1 MSSVANSVAITALY
15 TLGRKEVVRIIR
27 IWSQTIL
34 PPAMTMTLYFVIF
47 GNLIGKR
54 IGQMGGFDYM
64 TFIVPGL
71 VMMSVITN
79 SYGNIVSSFFGAKF
93 SKHIEEMLV
102 SPMPNWVILFGHV
115 LGALS
120 RGILVGSIVIVIS
133 LFFTEIHI
141 YNIWI
146 VISTVI
152 LTSIVFALA
161 GFINACLATKFDDI
175 AIIPA
180 FILTPLTYLGGVFY
194 SISLLPDIW
203 QTISKFNPV
212 LYMVN
217 AFRYGFLGV
226 SDVNIYQAYA
236 VMLIFLV
243 VLTTICLAMLNKGVG
258 LRS

>member
-1 MSSVANSVAITALY
+1 MNKVVMVSMY
-15 TLGRKEVVRIIR
+15 TLARKEIVRILR

-34 PPAMTMTLYFVIF
+34 PPAITMTLYFVIF

-64 TFIVPGL
+64 SFIVPGL

-102 SPMPNWVILFGHV
+102 SPMPNIVILSGHV
-115 LGALS
+115 VGALA
-120 RGILVGSIVIVIS
+120 RGLLVGLIVTIIA
-133 LFFTEIHI
+133 LFFTKIEIF
-141 YNIWI
+141 NIWI
-146 VISTVI
+146 ILSTVV
-152 LTSIVFALA
+152 LTSIVFALG
-161 GFINACLATKFDDI
+161 GFINACLASKFDDI

-194 SISLLPDIW
+194 SISLLPEFW
-203 QTISKFNPV
+203 QTVSKFNPV

-226 SDVNIYQAYA
+226 SDVDIYFAYA
-236 VMLIFLV
+236 IIIGFV
-243 VLTTICLAMLNKGVG
+243 VLLGSICMYLLNKGIG

>member
-1 MSSVANSVAITALY
+1 MSHSTLTALY
-15 TLGRKEVVRIIR
+15 TLSRKEIVRILR
-27 IWSQTIL
+27 IWTQTIV

-54 IGQMGGFDYM
+54 IGQMDGFDYM
-64 TFIVPGL
+64 SFIVPGL

-93 SKHIEEMLV
+93 SKHVEEMLV
-102 SPMPNWVILFGHV
+102 SPMPNYVILFGHV
-115 LGALS
+115 FGALS
-120 RGILVGSIVIVIS
+120 RGLLVGGIVTVIA
-133 LFFTEIHI
+133 LFFTEIHV

-146 VISTVI
+146 VLSTLV
-152 LTSIVFALA
+152 LTSVVFALA
-161 GFINACLATKFDDI
+161 GFVNACLATKFDDI

-194 SISLLPDIW
+194 SISLLPEFW
-203 QTISKFNPV
+203 QTVSKFNPV

-226 SDVNIYQAYA
+226 SDVNIYVAYGIILSF
-236 VMLIFLV
+236 VV
-243 VLTTICLAMLNKGVG
+243 VLTSLCLYILNKGIG

>member
-1 MSSVANSVAITALY
+1 MNSIALTALL
-15 TLGRKEVVRIIR
+15 TLGRKEIVRILR

-34 PPAMTMTLYFVIF
+34 PPAITMTLYFVIF

-54 IGQMGGFDYM
+54 IGQMDGIDYM
-64 TFIVPGL
+64 SFIVPGL

-102 SPMPNWVILFGHV
+102 SPMPNYVILFGHV
-115 LGALS
+115 LGALA
-120 RGILVGSIVIVIS
+120 RGLLVGGIVTIIA
-133 LFFTEIHI
+133 LFFTEIHVH
-141 YNIWI
+141 NIWI
-146 VISTVI
+146 VISTVV
-152 LTSIVFALA
+152 LTSVVFALA
-161 GFINACLATKFDDI
+161 GFINACFATKFDDI

-194 SISLLPDIW
+194 SISLLPDFW
-203 QTISKFNPV
+203 QTVSKFNPV

-226 SDVNIYQAYA
+226 SDVNIYLAYGIILTF
-236 VMLIFLV
+236 VV
-243 VLTTICLAMLNKGVG
+243 VLTTICLYMLKKGIG
-258 LRS
+258 LRN

>member
-1 MSSVANSVAITALY
+1 MKSVAITALF
-15 TLGRKEVVRIIR
+15 TLGRKEMMRILR

-34 PPAMTMTLYFVIF
+34 PPAITMTLYFVIF

-54 IGQMGGFDYM
+54 IGEMGGFDYM
-64 TFIVPGL
+64 SFIVPGL

-115 LGALS
+115 LGALF
-120 RGILVGSIVIVIS
+120 RGLLVGGIVTFIS
-133 LFFTEIHI
+133 LFFTDIHI
-141 YNIWI
+141 HNIWI
-146 VISTVI
+146 VLSTVV
-152 LTSIVFALA
+152 LTSVVFALA

-180 FILTPLTYLGGVFY
+180 FVLTPLTYLGGVFY
-194 SISLLPDIW
+194 SISLLPEVW

-226 SDVNIYQAYA
+226 SDVNIYTAYA
-236 VMLIFLV
+236 IIVSFLI
-243 VLTTICLAMLNKGVG
+243 VLTSVCLYMLNKGIG
-258 LRS
+258 LRT

>member
-1 MSSVANSVAITALY
+1 MNSMTITALF
-15 TLGRKEVVRIIR
+15 TLARKEIVRILR

-34 PPAMTMTLYFVIF
+34 PPAITMTLYFVIF

-54 IGQMGGFDYM
+54 IGQMDGFDYM
-64 TFIVPGL
+64 SFIVPGL

-115 LGALS
+115 LGALA
-120 RGILVGSIVIVIS
+120 RGLMVGSIVTLIA
-133 LFFTEIHI
+133 LFFTEIHV

-146 VISTVI
+146 VISTVV
-152 LTSIVFALA
+152 LTSIVFALG
-161 GFINACLATKFDDI
+161 GFVNACLATKFDDV

-180 FILTPLTYLGGVFY
+180 FVLTPLTYLGGVFY
-194 SISLLPDIW
+194 SISLLPPFW
-203 QTISKFNPV
+203 QAISKFNPV

-226 SDVNIYQAYA
+226 SDVNIYTAYA
-236 VMLIFLV
+236 VIVSFV
-243 VLTTICLAMLNKGVG
+243 VILTAICLYMLNKGVG
-258 LRS
+258 LRA

>member
-1 MSSVANSVAITALY
+1 MNNIAMTALF
-15 TLGRKEVVRIIR
+15 TLARKEVMRILR

-34 PPAMTMTLYFVIF
+34 PPAITMTLYFVIF

-64 TFIVPGL
+64 AFIVPGL

-120 RGILVGSIVIVIS
+120 RGLMVGGIVTIIA
-133 LFFTEIHI
+133 LFFTEIHV

-146 VISTVI
+146 VISTVV
-152 LTSIVFALA
+152 LTSVVFALA
-161 GFINACLATKFDDI
+161 GFVNACLATKFDDI

-180 FILTPLTYLGGVFY
+180 FVLTPLTYLGGVFY
-194 SISLLPDIW
+194 SISLLPPFW
-203 QTISKFNPV
+203 QALSKFNPV

-226 SDVNIYQAYA
+226 SDVNIYLAYGIILSF
-236 VMLIFLV
+236 VV
-243 VLTTICLAMLNKGVG
+243 VLTAICLYMLNKGIG

>member
-1 MSSVANSVAITALY
+1 MNHVALTAFY
-15 TLGRKEVVRIIR
+15 TLARKEVVRILR

-34 PPAMTMTLYFVIF
+34 PPAITMTLYFVIF
-47 GNLIGKR
+47 GNLIGRR
-54 IGQMGGFDYM
+54 IGEMGGFDYM
-64 TFIVPGL
+64 SFIVPGL

-115 LGALS
+115 TGALT
-120 RGILVGSIVIVIS
+120 RGILVGGIVTIIS

-141 YNIWI
+141 HNIWI
-146 VISTVI
+146 VISTVVM
-152 LTSIVFALA
+152 TSIVFALA
-161 GFINACLATKFDDI
+161 GFVNACLATKFDDI

-180 FILTPLTYLGGVFY
+180 FVLTPLTYLGGVFY
-194 SISLLPDIW
+194 SISLLPEVW

-236 VMLIFLV
+236 VMITFMLS
-243 VLTTICLAMLNKGVG
+243 LTVICLYMLQKGVG

>member
-1 MSSVANSVAITALY
+1 MNATTLTALF
-15 TLGRKEVVRIIR
+15 TLGRKEVVRILR

-34 PPAMTMTLYFVIF
+34 PPAITMTLYFVIF

-54 IGQMGGFDYM
+54 IGQMDGFDYM
-64 TFIVPGL
+64 SFIVPGL

-120 RGILVGSIVIVIS
+120 RGLLVGSIVTVIA
-133 LFFTEIHI
+133 LFFTEIYV

-152 LTSIVFALA
+152 LTSVVFALA
-161 GFINACLATKFDDI
+161 GFVNACLATKFDDI

-194 SISLLPDIW
+194 SISLLPDFW

-226 SDVNIYQAYA
+226 SDVNIYVAYGVILSFMA
-236 VMLIFLV
+236 I
-243 VLTTICLAMLNKGVG
+243 LTTICLLILHKGIG
-258 LRS
+258 LRT

>member
-1 MSSVANSVAITALY
+1 MNNVALTALY

-34 PPAMTMTLYFVIF
+34 PPAITMTLYFVIF

-54 IGQMGGFDYM
+54 IGEMGGFDYM
-64 TFIVPGL
+64 SFIVPGL

-120 RGILVGSIVIVIS
+120 RGILVGSIVTFIS
-133 LFFTEIHI
+133 LFFTDIHVH
-141 YNIWI
+141 NIWI
-146 VISTVI
+146 IISTVI
-152 LTSIVFALA
+152 MTSVVFALA

-180 FILTPLTYLGGVFY
+180 FVLTPLTYLGGVFY
-194 SISLLPDIW
+194 SISLLPDVW

-217 AFRYGFLGV
+217 AFRYGFLGA

-236 VMLIFLV
+236 VMLTFMV
-243 VLTTICLAMLNKGVG
+243 VLTMICLTLLNKGIG

>member
-1 MSSVANSVAITALY
+1 MNKIALTAFF
-15 TLGRKEVVRIIR
+15 TLGRKEIVRILR

-34 PPAMTMTLYFVIF
+34 PPAVTMTLYFVIF

-54 IGQMGGFDYM
+54 IGEMGGFDYM
-64 TFIVPGL
+64 SFIVPGL

-115 LGALS
+115 TGALS
-120 RGILVGSIVIVIS
+120 RGILVGSIVTIIS
-133 LFFTEIHI
+133 LFFTDIHI
-141 YNIWI
+141 YNFWI
-146 VISTVI
+146 VISTVV
-152 LTSIVFALA
+152 LTSVVFALA
-161 GFINACLATKFDDI
+161 GFVNACFATKFDDI

-180 FILTPLTYLGGVFY
+180 FVLTPLTYLGGVFY
-194 SISLLPDIW
+194 SISLLPDFW
-203 QTISKFNPV
+203 QTVSKFNPV

-226 SDVNIYQAYA
+226 SDVNIYTAYA
-236 VMLIFLV
+236 VILSFLV
-243 VLTTICLAMLNKGVG
+243 ILTALCLYMLNKGIG

>member
-1 MSSVANSVAITALY
+1 MNSVSLTALF
-15 TLGRKEVVRIIR
+15 TLARKEVVRILR

-34 PPAMTMTLYFVIF
+34 PPAITMTLYFVIF

-54 IGQMGGFDYM
+54 IGEMGGFDYM

-115 LGALS
+115 SGALF
-120 RGILVGSIVIVIS
+120 RGIMVGSIVTVIS

-141 YNIWI
+141 HNIWI
-146 VISTVI
+146 VLSTVI

-161 GFINACLATKFDDI
+161 GFVNACLATKFDDI

-180 FILTPLTYLGGVFY
+180 FVLTPLTYLGGVFY
-194 SISLLPDIW
+194 SISLLPDVW

-226 SDVNIYQAYA
+226 SDVNIYTAYA
-236 VMLIFLV
+236 IILTFV
-243 VLTTICLAMLNKGVG
+243 VSLTAICLYMLNKGIG
-258 LRS
+258 LRT

>member
-1 MSSVANSVAITALY
+1 MNGSYLTALF
-15 TLGRKEVVRIIR
+15 TLTRKEIVRILR

-34 PPAMTMTLYFVIF
+34 PPAITMTLYFVIF

-54 IGQMGGFDYM
+54 IGEMGGFDYM

-115 LGALS
+115 MGALS
-120 RGILVGSIVIVIS
+120 RGIMVGGIVTVIS
-133 LFFTEIHI
+133 LFFTEIHVH
-141 YNIWI
+141 NIWI
-146 VISTVI
+146 VLSTVI
-152 LTSIVFALA
+152 LTSVVFALA
-161 GFINACLATKFDDI
+161 GFVNACLATKFDDI

-180 FILTPLTYLGGVFY
+180 FVLTPLTYLGGVFY
-194 SISLLPDIW
+194 SISLLPDVW

-226 SDVNIYQAYA
+226 SDVNIYTAYA
-236 VMLIFLV
+236 IILTFV
-243 VLTTICLAMLNKGVG
+243 VALTAICLYMLNKGIG
-258 LRS
+258 LRT

>member
-1 MSSVANSVAITALY
+1 MKGNNFVALY
-15 TLGRKEVVRIIR
+15 TLCRKEIVRILR

-34 PPAMTMTLYFVIF
+34 PPAITMTLYFVIF
-47 GNLIGKR
+47 GNLIGSR
-54 IGQMGGFDYM
+54 IGDMGGFDYM
-64 TFIVPGL
+64 AFIVPGL

-93 SKHIEEMLV
+93 SKHIEEMMV

-115 LGALS
+115 LGALA
-120 RGILVGSIVIVIS
+120 RGLMVGGIVTIIS
-133 LFFTEIHI
+133 LFFTQIQVHN
-141 YNIWI
+141 YWI
-146 VISTVI
+146 VISTVV
-152 LTSIVFALA
+152 LTSVVFAFG
-161 GFINACLATKFDDI
+161 GFINACLANKFDDI

-194 SISLLPDIW
+194 SISLLPDFW
-203 QTISKFNPV
+203 QTVSKFNPV

-226 SDVNIYQAYA
+226 SDVSLTVAYSIILTF
-236 VMLIFLV
+236 VV
-243 VLTTICLAMLNKGVG
+243 VLTAICLYMLNKGIG

>member
-1 MSSVANSVAITALY
+1 MNTIAFTAFY
-15 TLGRKEVVRIIR
+15 TLGRKEIVRILR

-34 PPAMTMTLYFVIF
+34 PPAITMTLYFVIF

-64 TFIVPGL
+64 SFIVPGL

-120 RGILVGSIVIVIS
+120 RGLLVGSIVTIIA
-133 LFFTEIHI
+133 LFFTEIHV

-152 LTSIVFALA
+152 LTSVVFALA

-194 SISLLPDIW
+194 SISLLPPVW
-203 QTISKFNPV
+203 QEISKFNPV

-226 SDVNIYQAYA
+226 SDVNIYTAYTII
-236 VMLIFLV
+236 LSFV
-243 VLTTICLAMLNKGVG
+243 VILTIICLLMLKKGIG

>member
-1 MSSVANSVAITALY
+1 MNSVALTALF
-15 TLGRKEVVRIIR
+15 TLGRKEVVRILR

-34 PPAMTMTLYFVIF
+34 PPAITMTLYFVIF

-54 IGQMGGFDYM
+54 IGEMGGFDYM

-93 SKHIEEMLV
+93 SKHVEEMLV

-120 RGILVGSIVIVIS
+120 RGLLVGGIVTLIS
-133 LFFTEIHI
+133 LFFTEIQIH
-141 YNIWI
+141 NIWI
-146 VISTVI
+146 VLSTVV
-152 LTSIVFALA
+152 LTSVVFALA
-161 GFINACLATKFDDI
+161 GFVNACLATKFDDI

-180 FILTPLTYLGGVFY
+180 FVLTPLTYLGGVFY

-226 SDVNIYQAYA
+226 SDVDIYTAYA
-236 VMLIFLV
+236 IILTFV
-243 VLTTICLAMLNKGVG
+243 VLLTALCLHLLNKGIG

>member
-1 MSSVANSVAITALY
+1 MNQVTLTALF
-15 TLGRKEVVRIIR
+15 TLSRKEVVRILR

-34 PPAMTMTLYFVIF
+34 PPAITMTLYFVIF

-54 IGQMGGFDYM
+54 IGEMGGFDYM
-64 TFIVPGL
+64 SFIVPGL

-115 LGALS
+115 IGALS
-120 RGILVGSIVIVIS
+120 RGILVGSIVTIIA

-141 YNIWI
+141 YNFWI
-146 VISTVI
+146 VISTVV
-152 LTSIVFALA
+152 LTSVVFALA
-161 GFINACLATKFDDI
+161 GFVNACLATKFDDI

-194 SISLLPDIW
+194 SISLLPEFW
-203 QTISKFNPV
+203 QTVSKFNPV

-226 SDVNIYQAYA
+226 SDVNIYTAYS
-236 VMLIFLV
+236 VILSFLV
-243 VLTTICLAMLNKGVG
+243 FLTALCLYILNKGIG
-258 LRS
+258 LRT

>member
-1 MSSVANSVAITALY
+1 MNNTAIIALY
-15 TLGRKEVVRIIR
+15 TLGRKEVVRILR
-27 IWSQTIL
+27 IWPQTIL
-34 PPAMTMTLYFVIF
+34 PPSITMTLYFVIF

-64 TFIVPGL
+64 SFIVPGL

-102 SPMPNWVILFGHV
+102 SPMPNYVILFGHV

-120 RGILVGSIVIVIS
+120 RGLLVGSIVTIIA
-133 LFFTEIHI
+133 LFSTEIHI
-141 YNIWI
+141 HNIWI

-152 LTSIVFALA
+152 LTSVVFALA

-194 SISLLPDIW
+194 SISLLPEFW

-226 SDVNIYQAYA
+226 SDVNIYVAYGII
-236 VMLIFLV
+236 LFFV
-243 VLTTICLAMLNKGVG
+243 VLLTTICLYILNKGIG

>member
-1 MSSVANSVAITALY
+1 MTGNNLTALY
-15 TLGRKEVVRIIR
+15 TLCRKEIVRILR

-34 PPAMTMTLYFVIF
+34 PPAITMTLYFVIF
-47 GNLIGKR
+47 GNLIGSR
-54 IGQMGGFDYM
+54 IGKMGGFDYM
-64 TFIVPGL
+64 AFIVPGL

-93 SKHIEEMLV
+93 SKHIEEMMV

-120 RGILVGSIVIVIS
+120 RGLMVGGIVTVIS
-133 LFFTEIHI
+133 LFFTQIQVH
-141 YNIWI
+141 NPWI
-146 VISTVI
+146 VISTVV
-152 LTSIVFALA
+152 LTSVVFALG
-161 GFINACLATKFDDI
+161 GFINACLANKFDDI

-194 SISLLPDIW
+194 SISLLPEFW
-203 QTISKFNPV
+203 QTVSKFNPV

-226 SDVNIYQAYA
+226 SDVSIYTAYGII
-236 VMLIFLV
+236 LTFV
-243 VLTTICLAMLNKGVG
+243 VALTAICLYMLNKGIG

>member
-1 MSSVANSVAITALY
+1 MNSVAMTALL

-34 PPAMTMTLYFVIF
+34 PPAITMTLYFVIF

-54 IGQMGGFDYM
+54 IGQMDGFDYM
-64 TFIVPGL
+64 SFIVPGL

-115 LGALS
+115 LGALA
-120 RGILVGSIVIVIS
+120 RGIMVGGIVTIIS

-141 YNIWI
+141 HNIWI
-146 VISTVI
+146 VLSTVI

-161 GFINACLATKFDDI
+161 GFVNACLATKFDDI

-180 FILTPLTYLGGVFY
+180 FVLTPLTYLGGVFY
-194 SISLLPDIW
+194 SISLLPEVW

-217 AFRYGFLGV
+217 AFRYGFLGFSDIAITHALILISVFIV
-226 SDVNIYQAYA
+226 SLFLLAYY
-236 VMLIFLV
+236 L
-243 VLTTICLAMLNKGVG
+243 LAKGIG
-258 LRS
+258 IRS